1 MIRHLAHGQPWPSL
15 RWVAAG
21 LGVALAAALGGWLVA
36 KALAPEPA
44 KTPSTSKVLA
54 AGPARLKVSTGWT
67 EVRQPPVLPGLA
79 DAPAWTPYAGLATT
93 VSVALVPP
101 QDAAL
106 LPSSLVEQ
114 AKGGLPRAEVA
125 RVVGLEARAY
135 RGLRTG
141 KSVLDVYAIPTT
153 RGVLT
158 LVCTAKGDG
167 GPEAPTWCLNGLD
180 QITVEGAKPLKPQR
194 DTAYRLRAP
203 AVFEKLDAARVAQ
216 RKALRGAK
224 KSGGQKRAALALAR
238 AYRAAAA
245 ALAPMA
251 PAKSAPARELAA
263 LRSAAA
269 AYARLAT
276 AADRRSRPG

>member
-1 MIRHLAHGQPWPSL
+1 
-15 RWVAAG
+15 
-21 LGVALAAALGGWLVA
+21 
-36 KALAPEPA
+36 
-44 KTPSTSKVLA
+44 
-54 AGPARLKVSTGWT
+54 
-67 EVRQPPVLPGLA
+67 
-79 DAPAWTPYAGLATT
+79 
-93 VSVALVPP
+93 
-101 QDAAL
+101 
-106 LPSSLVEQ
+106 
-114 AKGGLPRAEVA
+114 
-125 RVVGLEARAY
+125 
-135 RGLRTG
+135 
-141 KSVLDVYAIPTT
+141 LDVYAIPTT

-203 AVFEKLDAARVAQ
+203 AVFKKLDAARVAK

-245 ALAPMA
+245 ALTPMA

-263 LRSAAA
+263 LRRSAAA
-269 AYARLAT
+269 YERLAT
-276 AADRRSRPG
+276 AADRRSRPGWAHARAAVARAEKALKKRLTAAS